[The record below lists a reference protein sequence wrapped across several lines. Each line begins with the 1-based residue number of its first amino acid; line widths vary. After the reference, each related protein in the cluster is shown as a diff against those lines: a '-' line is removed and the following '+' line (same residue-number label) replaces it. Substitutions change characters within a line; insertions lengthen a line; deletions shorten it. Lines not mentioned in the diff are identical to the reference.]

1 MFMLAIHIDMS
12 AASLLAK
19 RNKKDQ
25 GKFKYN
31 LYHTWAKYSPG
42 SFSNHL
48 NLDRDILIL
57 KWNRL
62 KKKNQ

>member
-57 KWNRL
+57 K
-62 KKKNQ
+62 